1 MSVLSSN
8 IENEAHQTK
17 ANSFPFLPVLL
28 LLFLLSSVTYFA
40 QNPIW
45 QIDRLKIEEKNGGR
59 NDKHANP
66 DTQASAEQK
75 YEEARAA
82 WQKIEIKTQQN
93 TSRKT
98 VTATTRKASEA
109 LEKEKRLGR
118 RKPFT
123 KTQREL
129 KWKVCSL

>member
-28 LLFLLSSVTYFA
+28 VLFLLSSLTYFA
-40 QNPIW
+40 QNPLW
-45 QIDRLKIEEKNGGR
+45 NNDRLKIEEKSGGR

-66 DTQASAEQK
+66 DAQASAEQK

-82 WQKIEIKTQQN
+82 WQKLKSKPNKTPAEKQLQQQ
-93 TSRKT
+93 
-98 VTATTRKASEA
+98 
-109 LEKEKRLGR
+109 LEKQVKH
-118 RKPFT
+118 
-123 KTQREL
+123 
-129 KWKVCSL
+129 WKKKKDWGGENHSQKHKGN